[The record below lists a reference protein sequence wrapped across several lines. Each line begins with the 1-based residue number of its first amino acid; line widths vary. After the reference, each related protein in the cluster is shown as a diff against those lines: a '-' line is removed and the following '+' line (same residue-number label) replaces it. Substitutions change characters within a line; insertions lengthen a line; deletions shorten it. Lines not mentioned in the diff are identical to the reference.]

1 MNTKEPEP
9 EKKKEEFC
17 MQCLAAPALAGAVA
31 AAGVVT
37 QTDKSDKGKKVKYI
51 LMAVTGL
58 SIVAIVCLLLSSRKK
73 SGKR

>member
-1 MNTKEPEP
+1 MNTKEP

-37 QTDKSDKGKKVKYI
+37 QTGNSDESKNVKYI
-51 LMAVTGL
+51 LMAVAGL
-58 SIVAIVCLLLSSRKK
+58 SIVAVVCLLRSSRKK
-73 SGKR
+73 SRRR